1 MGTWSSNLYGN
12 DTTCD
17 VRDTYL
23 KFLQEGLRNEEAY
36 QKTIEK
42 FYEYM
47 KDEEEP
53 LFWYALAD
61 SQWKAG
67 RLIPEVK
74 ERAINWIAEEGGLF
88 LWEESKNGG
97 SGWKKTLEKLKAT
110 LESPIPREKVIRQP
124 VEFARNPWNVGDV
137 YAYQFHTEIVKAR
150 DLFGKYIL
158 FQKVGN
164 AEWCEGWIFSI
175 IQVFDKV
182 YTEIPTLNEIDGIR
196 ILPLV
201 DSNIKNLSKNEVEE
215 DYIRY
220 FNSYLKALMIYF
232 KKIHFPAKQFTFIGN
247 SPVPNIEYH
256 HTQYSELNWSKEGMD
271 DWLSDFY
278 LQWRNVEY

>member
-23 KFLQEGLRNEEAY
+23 KFLQDGLSNKEAY

-42 FYEYM
+42 FFEYM

-67 RLIPEVK
+67 RLMPEVK
-74 ERAINWIAEEGGLF
+74 ERAINFIAEEGGLF
-88 LWEESKNGG
+88 LWEESNNGG
-97 SGWKKTLEKLKAT
+97 AGWKKTLEKLKST
-110 LESPIPREKVIRQP
+110 LESPIPREKVIRPP

-137 YAYQFHTEIVKAR
+137 YAYQFHTNVAIER
-150 DLFGKYIL
+150 GLFGKYIL
-158 FQKVGN
+158 FQKVGDSDIF
-164 AEWCEGWIFSI
+164 EWLQSI
-175 IQVFDKV
+175 VQVFDKV
-182 YTEIPTLNEIDGIR
+182 FNEIPSLRDMEDVR
-196 ILPLV
+196 ILPLSYPPGYQWMPESIDDYV
-201 DSNIKNLSKNEVEE
+201 PSFDSCLRAVMYYYKKTQYPSK
-215 DYIRY
+215 
-220 FNSYLKALMIYF
+220 YL
-232 KKIHFPAKQFTFIGN
+232 TFIGN
-247 SPVPNIEYH
+247 SSVPNTKYH
-256 HTQYSELNWSKEGMD
+256 QTQYSELNWSKEGMD